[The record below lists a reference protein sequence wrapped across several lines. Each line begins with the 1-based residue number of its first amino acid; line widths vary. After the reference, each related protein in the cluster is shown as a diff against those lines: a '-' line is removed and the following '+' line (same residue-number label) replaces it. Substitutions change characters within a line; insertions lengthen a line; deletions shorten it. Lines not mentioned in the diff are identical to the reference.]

1 MNNYL
6 SCQARKCVTG
16 MHRKDL
22 DIRLAAIHLQLILAV
37 IHINLIDFTY

>member
-6 SCQARKCVTG
+6 SCQARKCVTC

-22 DIRLAAIHLQLILAV
+22 DVTIAHTVGSYSLT
-37 IHINLIDFTY
+37 IDLGRYTY